1 MLEEFCGYLNS
12 ELIEVRM
19 ELRNVSAKC
28 NINLILGT
36 ATAATAWLAFC
47 PSKNMN
53 VRIHRT
59 IILPVVLYGYETWS
73 LTLRE
78 EHRWRVSENRVLR
91 RICGPKTYKETGGWM
106 RNLVTLTLRQV
117 GSQGG

>member
-36 ATAATAWLAFC
+36 ASVATALLPFC
-47 PSKNMN
+47 PELFSF
-53 VRIHRT
+53 R
-59 IILPVVLYGYETWS
+59 
-73 LTLRE
+73 
-78 EHRWRVSENRVLR
+78 
-91 RICGPKTYKETGGWM
+91 PKT
-106 RNLVTLTLRQV
+106 
-117 GSQGG
+117 